1 MSKYNSE
8 QNYLVHCKTFFLEPN
23 SNNDKIIS
31 IYESIPD
38 PVSGSFPGDVK
49 NLDFKVCPIKTKFLG
64 DIKLQD
70 DDDDDDDDES
80 IAETL
85 LKTWILKLT

>member
-8 QNYLVHCKTFFLEPN
+8 QNHLVNCKTFFLEPN

-70 DDDDDDDDES
+70 DDDDES